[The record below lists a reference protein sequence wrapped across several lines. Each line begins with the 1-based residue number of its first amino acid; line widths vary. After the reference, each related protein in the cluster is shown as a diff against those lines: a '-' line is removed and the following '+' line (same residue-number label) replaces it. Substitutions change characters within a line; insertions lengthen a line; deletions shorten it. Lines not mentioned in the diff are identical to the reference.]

1 MEKIRAIIVDDEPQA
16 REGVA
21 LLAQADAEVDVL
33 ATCSNGVEALEVI
46 YERRPQLV
54 FLDIQMPQINGFEM
68 LSSIKATQR
77 PEVIFITAYDE
88 YTLQAFEVHA
98 VDYLLKPFSDA
109 RFYQALSFAKDRIRQ
124 QQLSEK
130 QQQVER
136 LLLDQQQQMKQK
148 GEGSVL
154 TSEKGSRL
162 VVKAEGLVH
171 LLTYDQ
177 IIWVEA
183 YDYYVKIHTQSRFYL
198 VRDSMKN
205 MESNLPEQQFVRI
218 HKSSIVNLHKVESLT
233 YDTGDMI
240 LLTNGKQLKLSR
252 KYRDRFKKM
261 LSHL

>member
-21 LLAQADAEVDVL
+21 LLAQVDAEVDVL

-68 LSSIKATQR
+68 LNSIKATRR

-98 VDYLLKPFSDA
+98 VDYLLKPFSNA

-124 QQLSEK
+124 QKLSEK
-130 QQQVER
+130 QQQIER
-136 LLLDQQQQMKQK
+136 LLLDQQQQLTQK

-154 TSEKGSRL
+154 ISGKGSRL
-162 VVKAEGLVH
+162 VIKSEGRVH

-183 YDYYVKIHTQSRFYL
+183 YDYYVKIHTQTRFYL

-218 HKSSIVNLHKVESLT
+218 HKSSIVNLHKVESLIN
-233 YDTGDMI
+233 DTGDEI
-240 LLTNGKQLKLSR
+240 LLTNGKQLRVSR
-252 KYRDRFKKM
+252 NYRDRFKKM